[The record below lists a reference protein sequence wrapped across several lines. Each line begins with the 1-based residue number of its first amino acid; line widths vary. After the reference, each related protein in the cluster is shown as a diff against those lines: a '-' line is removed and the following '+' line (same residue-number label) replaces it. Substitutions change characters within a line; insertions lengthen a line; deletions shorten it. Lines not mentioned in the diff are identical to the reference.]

1 MKQLL
6 AHINTKQALTEYLAD
21 YTLNVLKD
29 TKSVAI
35 TFSKQTKTNIQGFN
49 LDLANHDHE
58 EADTLLVLHAID
70 VGKSNPFQECIVV
83 SLDKDVFL
91 LLVHYYEQL
100 PNSTGFRTG
109 SGKNEPTISVQ
120 RCFEALGSKRAEAIL
135 GFHVLTGCDQIGRFS
150 GKSKSSWWQEFLK
163 CNEDALIALAKL
175 GDEEV
180 LPSFSTLDN
189 IERLV
194 VAVYG
199 EKKKSENIE
208 RLVRLCWYF
217 FSKFQSDAPQLPSVM
232 SALKY
237 KIF

>member
-1 MKQLL
+1 M
-6 AHINTKQALTEYLAD
+6 
-21 YTLNVLKD
+21 
-29 TKSVAI
+29 
-35 TFSKQTKTNIQGFN
+35 
-49 LDLANHDHE
+49 
-58 EADTLLVLHAID
+58 
-70 VGKSNPFQECIVV
+70 
-83 SLDKDVFL
+83 
-91 LLVHYYEQL
+91 
-100 PNSTGFRTG
+100 
-109 SGKNEPTISVQ
+109 VQ
-120 RCFEALGSKRAEAIL
+120 QCFEALGSKQAEAIL

-217 FSKFQSDAPQLPSVM
+217 FSKFQSDAPQLPSMM

-237 KIF
+237 KIFWSHFVCIVLKHAHLPIQNLPSPEGYGWELNGNSLGPIMTDDLPAPIGLIELSVRNCKSGRASKWCRCLKNNLVCTDMCKCQNCENADDFDIDDDNINSDIDDEGSDLEE

>member
-1 MKQLL
+1 M
-6 AHINTKQALTEYLAD
+6 
-21 YTLNVLKD
+21 
-29 TKSVAI
+29 
-35 TFSKQTKTNIQGFN
+35 
-49 LDLANHDHE
+49 
-58 EADTLLVLHAID
+58 
-70 VGKSNPFQECIVV
+70 
-83 SLDKDVFL
+83 
-91 LLVHYYEQL
+91 
-100 PNSTGFRTG
+100 
-109 SGKNEPTISVQ
+109 VQ
-120 RCFEALGSKRAEAIL
+120 QCFEALGSKQAEAIL

-199 EKKKSENIE
+199 EKKKSENTE

-217 FSKFQSDAPQLPSVM
+217 FSKFQSDAPQLPSMM